1 MHTEIKNKAKNIVVG
16 GYSGMGRL
24 LRGENITQVVLIIL
38 MTLWL
43 VITVVLPMIQLFAQA
58 FTDEAGEYVGLTNFI
73 KYFKNPVLLQS
84 LFNTIYVSSITAI
97 VSVFLALGYSYAVVR
112 SAIPFKTFFRYIA
125 LLPLFAPSM
134 AQGIALVYLF
144 GNKGLFT
151 NGFLGLLPMFNI
163 HLYGSVG
170 IIISEVAYTFPQ
182 VFLILFIS
190 LASADYRLYEAADVL
205 GAGSLRKFFTVTL
218 PNIRYA
224 IFSSIFVCF
233 TMSFVDFGAP
243 KIVGG
248 QFNVLATDVY
258 KQVVG
263 QHNMT
268 MGATVGMILLLP
280 AVLSFVIDRIM
291 QKKQRAGLTSKS
303 TPYQITPKRD
313 RDILLFVGCSLVA
326 GAIVFL
332 NFTILFASFIKA
344 WPYDLSL
351 TAVNYNFSGVSS
363 HGLGP
368 YYNSLIAAS
377 FTAILGTVITFTN
390 AYVMEKLRP
399 LPWLRQATY
408 AMSLLPMALP
418 GIVIGLSYA
427 FFFNKLTFEV
437 PIIGTVENP
446 FNWIYGTMAI
456 IVLANVFH
464 YYSVPFITATTALKK
479 LDNEFELVSESM
491 AVPFYKTFF
500 SVSVPIS
507 ILAIMEIM
515 MYYFVT
521 AMVTVSA
528 VIFLYTPETK
538 LSSVAIVSMEDNGD
552 ISSAAAMSIL
562 IILTNVVVRLMYE
575 LSTRV
580 IRKKTMAWQK
590 PKEM

>member
-1 MHTEIKNKAKNIVVG
+1 
-16 GYSGMGRL
+16 
-24 LRGENITQVVLIIL
+24 
-38 MTLWL
+38 
-43 VITVVLPMIQLFAQA
+43 
-58 FTDEAGEYVGLTNFI
+58 
-73 KYFKNPVLLQS
+73 
-84 LFNTIYVSSITAI
+84 
-97 VSVFLALGYSYAVVR
+97 LG
-112 SAIPFKTFFRYIA
+112 F
-125 LLPLFAPSM
+125 
-134 AQGIALVYLF
+134 
-144 GNKGLFT
+144 
-151 NGFLGLLPMFNI
+151 LPMFNI

-170 IIISEVAYTFPQ
+170 IIISEVVYTFPQ

-280 AVLSFVIDRIM
+280 AVISFIIDRVI
-291 QKKQRAGLTSKS
+291 QKKQQAGLTSKS

-313 RDILLFVGCSLVA
+313 RDILFFVGCLLVA

-390 AYVMEKLRP
+390 AYVIEKLRP
-399 LPWLRQATY
+399 LSWLRQATY

-427 FFFNKLTFEV
+427 FFFNKLTFDI
-437 PIIGTVENP
+437 PIIGIVENP
-446 FNWIYGTMAI
+446 FNWLYGTMAI
-456 IVLANVFH
+456 IILANVFH

-528 VIFLYTPETK
+528 VIFLYTSETK

-552 ISSAAAMSIL
+552 ISSAAAMSML
-562 IILTNVVVRLMYE
+562 IIITNIVVRIIYE